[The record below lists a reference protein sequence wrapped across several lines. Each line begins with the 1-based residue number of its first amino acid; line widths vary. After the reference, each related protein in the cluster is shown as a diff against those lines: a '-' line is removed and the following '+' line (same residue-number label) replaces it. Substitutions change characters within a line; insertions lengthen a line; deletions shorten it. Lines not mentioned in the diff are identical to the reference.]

1 MSRLSETVER
11 ISIDGSREPM
21 DGDIF
26 AVELVFDTAR
36 RRDKV
41 EVPVSA
47 ALPDLPFEL
56 EGAVADDIEECW
68 FVRFPGLS
76 IQGHEPDGFA
86 FARELAKAVGAR
98 EGNLA
103 GADSLYGGDAVSLDK
118 TLSGVCS
125 TTVKTKPRAW
135 HHARVKAAGAW
146 ARSRGGGASVGV
158 IDTGY
163 TTHGELAGAFDLT
176 SQRNVLERQSP
187 NDARDRLS
195 DREYEHPGHGTL
207 VASVIASRGDIDGET
222 TVGDQGVVTG
232 IAPEATLVP
241 IRAIRTVLQVF
252 QWQIPKAIDHAV
264 ESDCAVIVMCFGGPF
279 VNGAVRRALRRAVKR
294 GVVVVC
300 AAGNCWPWVVFP
312 AAYAPFDLSVAIG
325 AICYD
330 WTPWDKTPTGHVTV
344 AAPGENVWGARV
356 RTEGGS
362 RYYEAPSQ
370 GTTLATSITAGV
382 AALWVAHHGADALRK
397 VARDRNTT
405 VQALFA
411 HAVVQG
417 AQSPPKPWSS
427 ADRRRVGA
435 GVVNAEAVLN
445 VDLGSIPK
453 SALRSLPDIPSNLD
467 LLKSHAAMTGKSA
480 VIGDD
485 AAQYAAELIWL
496 SYIAGARE
504 RALKHA
510 KSDQLI
516 PMPTPSEETAGHL
529 AKHPD
534 LADAL
539 GLA

>member
-1 MSRLSETVER
+1 MSR
-11 ISIDGSREPM
+11 ISDVVDRLTIAGNRKPVSADMS
-21 DGDIF
+21 
-26 AVELVFDTAR
+26 AVELVFATTR
-36 RRDKV
+36 RRDQV
-41 EVPVSA
+41 EASVSQ
-47 ALPDLPFEL
+47 ALPDHTFEL
-56 EGAVADDIEECW
+56 EGAVSDDVEDCW
-68 FVRFPGLS
+68 FVRFPGLKL
-76 IQGHEPDGFA
+76 QGHEPDGFA
-86 FARELAKAVGAR
+86 LARELARAVGAL

-118 TLSGVCS
+118 TLSGVCD
-125 TTVKTKPRAW
+125 TLQRTEPRAW
-135 HHARVKAAGAW
+135 HHVRVKATGAW
-146 ARSRGGGASVGV
+146 ARSRGAGAVVGV
-158 IDTGY
+158 IDTGH
-163 TTHGELAGAFDLT
+163 TSHSELDGVFDLT
-176 SQRNVLERQSP
+176 RQRNVLERQSP
-187 NDARDRLS
+187 NDAHDRLNNGPQ
-195 DREYEHPGHGTL
+195 EHPGHGTL
-207 VASVIASRGDIDGET
+207 VASVIASRGDVDGET
-222 TVGDQGVVTG
+222 TAGSQGVVTG

-356 RTEGGS
+356 STEGGDPYS
-362 RYYEAPSQ
+362 VAPSQ

-397 VARDRNTT
+397 LARDRNTT

-435 GVVNAEAVLN
+435 GVVNAEAVLD

-453 SALRSLPDIPSNLD
+453 SALRDLPGIPSNLD
-467 LLKSHAAMTGKSA
+467 LLKSHVAMTGKSA
-480 VIGDD
+480 VVTDD
-485 AAQYAAELIWL
+485 AAEYAAELIWL
-496 SYIAGARE
+496 SYIAGARQ

-510 KSDQLI
+510 KSDQLV
-516 PMPTPSEETAGHL
+516 PMPTPSEDAAGHL

-539 GLA
+539 GLT